1 MSQNQNL
8 LADYV
13 QASQF
18 NYIYP
23 FGSLPSNFF
32 FRRVNPNPW
41 YLSNQLRNNSIALS
55 KKPTVYNANTVA
67 DQSCDATWLDVSD
80 EGNTRIFENSSKS
93 LIGPYIDTCN
103 NKRGMQYNYQI
114 QSGVRVEDDQKTDG
128 HIHVAFDLLNKPLP
142 SAFTQNLVKYIKL
155 GTMETTVCPPCDGQH
170 QPAFEGVIV
179 LCGKDNQ
186 NVDKCTE
193 YNLADAVKDDHCNQ
207 ASISYKV
214 EGSRLIFKIAKEHR
228 VEAVNSEFTAS
239 IIEEQNSNILSI
251 EDPVEAIL

>member
-1 MSQNQNL
+1 MNGSPNL

-41 YLSNQLRNNSIALS
+41 YLSNELRNHRISLS
-55 KKPTVYNANTVA
+55 KKPTVYNANTTA
-67 DQSCDATWLDVSD
+67 DQSCDATWSDVSD
-80 EGNTRIFENSSKS
+80 EGNTRIFENSTKS

-103 NKRGMQYNYQI
+103 NKRGMQFNYQI
-114 QSGVRVEDDQKTDG
+114 HSGVRVEDDQKTDG
-128 HIHVAFDLLNKPLP
+128 HILVSFDLLNKPLP

-155 GTMETTVCPPCDGQH
+155 GTMETTVCPPCDNQY

-193 YNLADAVKDDHCNQ
+193 YNLADAVHTHHCGQ
-207 ASISYKV
+207 AAVSYKV
-214 EGSRLIFKIAKEHR
+214 EGAKLVFKLKKEHR
-228 VEAVNSEFTAS
+228 VEAVNSEFSAS

-251 EDPVEAIL
+251 EESVQAI